1 MITPGPLVAFDL
13 VDDTQPR
20 RVYVPQN
27 LPTRRILR
35 PVPEEPNCYFFTVD
49 NSSLDYFTKCGRAAE
64 YYLVRSREPN
74 RSAAALVFG
83 GALHKAVEI
92 TLKHGVS
99 EETIQKG
106 VGSIYTHFESLPP
119 AVEEWRTPDL
129 AVEVFKKYC
138 AKYPYELFQVATSPD
153 GTPLVE
159 IGFAIPLGSV
169 NVRDFVTYSPQQL
182 VVMGEFDEKVTWK
195 PQTGDGLGLYIE
207 KIYIL
212 WSGRMDAVLTWD
224 GMFWVMDHK
233 TTSIAG
239 PGFYNDFILSMQT
252 VGYTWAATKITGH
265 RVAGL
270 VLNAL
275 VTRKPTKTGKAIEF
289 ERRRYPYSDDLLSEW
304 EEDVLQLVTN
314 FFSHLQRGRFPK
326 ETAWCQGKYGQCRY
340 HEVCALPKSQRN
352 IMLQG
357 NLFRDVTWN
366 PLHTEED

>member
-13 VDDTQPR
+13 QDDTVPR

-27 LPTRRILR
+27 LPTRRILK
-35 PVPEEPNCYFFTVD
+35 PVPEEPNSYYFTVD
-49 NSSLDYFTKCGRAAE
+49 NSSLEYFTKCARAAE

-92 TLKHGVS
+92 TLKHGVN
-99 EETIQKG
+99 EATIQKG
-106 VGSIYTHFESLPP
+106 VGAIYTHFETLPP

-138 AKYPYELFQVATSPD
+138 AKYPYELFSVARSET
-153 GTPLVE
+153 GEPLVE

-169 NVRDFVTYSPQQL
+169 KLGTRVKYTAQQL
-182 VVMGEFDEKVTWK
+182 VVLGNVDEACGWQPDSTAE
-195 PQTGDGLGLYIE
+195 GLLID

-212 WSGRMDAVLTWD
+212 WSGRMDAILEWD

-252 VGYTWAATKITGH
+252 VGYTWAASKITGH

-289 ERRRYPYSDDLLSEW
+289 ERRRYPYSDDLLDEW
-304 EEDVLQLVTN
+304 EQDVMEIITQ
-314 FFSHLQRGRFPK
+314 FFSRLQSGHFPK
-326 ETAWCQGKYGQCRY
+326 ETAWCEAKYGQCKY
-340 HEVCALPKSQRN
+340 HEVCTLPRAQRN
-352 IMLQG
+352 VMLQG

-366 PLHTEED
+366 PLHINDE